1 MLLCYYSCTAGQ
13 QCHRTNYLCSPDT
26 PFPKYKTACSNEL
39 HLFSLPY
46 LDTLAFVHYI
56 NSAVQNNI
64 NYCEMRVS
72 KSTHN
77 SALRIYV
84 SLFGPHAWHVT
95 AEL

>member
-1 MLLCYYSCTAGQ
+1 
-13 QCHRTNYLCSPDT
+13 
-26 PFPKYKTACSNEL
+26 
-39 HLFSLPY
+39 
-46 LDTLAFVHYI
+46 
-56 NSAVQNNI
+56 
-64 NYCEMRVS
+64 MRVS